1 MTGRDLLSRARET
14 VAGVSAAE
22 VAKALD
28 GPKAPAILD
37 VREADEV
44 ATGRLPGAVTI
55 PRSFLELRAEA
66 AIPPERPVIVYCASG
81 TRSLL
86 AGRTLLDM
94 GYGAVRSLDGGIE
107 AWKAG
112 GFPVETPPQLSADER
127 RRYARHLLLSEVG
140 EEGQLRIRKSR
151 VLLIGAGGLGSPA
164 ALYLAAA
171 GVGTLGLVD
180 DDVVDVS
187 NLQRQILHRTEDEG
201 VQKIQSAVRAVT
213 ELNPDVATEAFP
225 VRFSAD
231 TAEDILGQGWDVVVD
246 GTDLIPARYVINDAC
261 AVAGVPLVHGAI
273 HRFEGQVAVFHPGG
287 GHPCYRCLFPE
298 MPPPEATPSCA
309 EAGVVG
315 TLPGV
320 IGTLQAMEALK
331 VVLGAG
337 DPLFGTLLR
346 YEALPGRFESL
357 RFPRDP
363 DCSTCGLPS

>member
-1 MTGRDLLSRARET
+1 M
-14 VAGVSAAE
+14 SAS
-22 VAKALD
+22 
-28 GPKAPAILD
+28 I
-37 VREADEV
+37 
-44 ATGRLPGAVTI
+44 
-55 PRSFLELRAEA
+55 
-66 AIPPERPVIVYCASG
+66 
-81 TRSLL
+81 
-86 AGRTLLDM
+86 
-94 GYGAVRSLDGGIE
+94 
-107 AWKAG
+107 
-112 GFPVETPPQLSADER
+112 
-127 RRYARHLLLSEVG
+127 
-140 EEGQLRIRKSR
+140 
-151 VLLIGAGGLGSPA
+151 
-164 ALYLAAA
+164 
-171 GVGTLGLVD
+171 
-180 DDVVDVS
+180 
-187 NLQRQILHRTEDEG
+187 
-201 VQKIQSAVRAVT
+201 
-213 ELNPDVATEAFP
+213 
-225 VRFSAD
+225 
-231 TAEDILGQGWDVVVD
+231 
-246 GTDLIPARYVINDAC
+246 AC